1 MENVQFGFKFT
12 FVAFLWGVSIT
23 SLKTHLYEVTHNR
36 CKGKLG
42 MLGKKKGSYIC
53 RLHQKDAKDR
63 ASHHLNIIKVV
74 KVTQEKTTPFKNEIL
89 G

>member
-1 MENVQFGFKFT
+1 MENVKFGLKFA

-42 MLGKKKGSYIC
+42 MLGKKREATLVDYIKKMQ
-53 RLHQKDAKDR
+53 RIG
-63 ASHHLNIIKVV
+63 NPIK
-74 KVTQEKTTPFKNEIL
+74 
-89 G
+89 